1 MRYRQMKEV
10 LAALERADGRFLVY
24 GALAEQP
31 DEDWWVA
38 VRDTKRGTDY
48 QIDDAARFRRTF
60 PDLDRPAL
68 AVVNPSF
75 PEAQLTW
82 ADVLRLI
89 PRLEGYYPAG
99 KLDKIVLAAEGRYV
113 IGMRDGT
120 TGRGLFITSLDDLP
134 EGA

>member
-1 MRYRQMKEV
+1 MRCWQMKEV
-10 LAALERADGRFLVY
+10 IAALERADGRFLVY
-24 GALAEQP
+24 GALAEPP

-38 VRDTKRGTDY
+38 VRDMQRSTDH
-48 QIDDAARFRRTF
+48 QIDDYARFRRTF

-82 ADVLRLI
+82 SDVLRLI
-89 PRLEGYYPAG
+89 PRLEGYYLAG
-99 KLDKIVLAAEGRYV
+99 KLDKIVLTAEGSYV

-120 TGRGLFITSLDDLP
+120 TRRGLVITSLDDLP
-134 EGA
+134 

>member
-1 MRYRQMKEV
+1 MRYQQMKEV
-10 LAALERADGRFLVY
+10 LTALDRAGGRFLVY

-48 QIDDAARFRRTF
+48 QIDDYDHFVATF

-75 PEAQLTW
+75 PEA
-82 ADVLRLI
+82 
-89 PRLEGYYPAG
+89 
-99 KLDKIVLAAEGRYV
+99 
-113 IGMRDGT
+113 
-120 TGRGLFITSLDDLP
+120 
-134 EGA
+134 

>member
-1 MRYRQMKEV
+1 MRYHQMKGV

-24 GALAEQP
+24 GVFAEQP

-38 VRDTKRGTDY
+38 VRDIQRGTDH
-48 QIDDAARFRRTF
+48 QIDDYARFRRTF

-75 PEAQLTW
+75 PEARLTW

-89 PRLEGYYPAG
+89 PRLEEYYSAG
-99 KLDKIVLAAEGRYV
+99 RIDKIGLAAEGRYV
-113 IGMRDGT
+113 IGMRDGA
-120 TGRGLFITSLDDLP
+120 TGRGLFINSLADLP
-134 EGA
+134 

>member
-1 MRYRQMKEV
+1 MRYQQMKGV
-10 LAALERADGRFLVY
+10 LAALDRADGRFLVY

-38 VRDTKRGTDY
+38 VRDTHRATDH
-48 QIDDAARFRRTF
+48 QIDDYARVRRTF

-75 PEAQLTW
+75 PEAHLTW

-89 PRLEGYYPAG
+89 RRLEGYYPSG
-99 KLDKIVLAAEGRYV
+99 KIDKIVLTGDGRCV

-120 TGRGLFITSLDDLP
+120 TRRGFFITSLDDLP
-134 EGA
+134 